1 MISHDELQRKTVGA
15 SCIVKFKDQQRRGTI
30 TGVHPMSFEASTLEQ
45 AVALGEFTVCLQDG
59 QTLDGSGW
67 MLSVIQFLWG
77 TTNEDREAS
86 FSSGSNALRSR
97 SPPQNP

>member
-45 AVALGEFTVCLQDG
+45 AVALGEFTVRLEDG
-59 QTLDGSGW
+59 QTLDAPGW
-67 MLSVIQFLWG
+67 MLSDIQFL
-77 TTNEDREAS
+77 
-86 FSSGSNALRSR
+86 
-97 SPPQNP
+97 